1 MKSEELPVL
10 SCKQGSREANPLV
23 AGYWRCNVS
32 MHSVV
37 VEDRMEMYK
46 TETRETSYL
55 TTAMVQVHM
64 PGTKAGAVRPERRK
78 WN

>member
-1 MKSEELPVL
+1 M
-10 SCKQGSREANPLV
+10 
-23 AGYWRCNVS
+23 S

-46 TETRETSYL
+46 TEARETSYL

-78 WN
+78 WK